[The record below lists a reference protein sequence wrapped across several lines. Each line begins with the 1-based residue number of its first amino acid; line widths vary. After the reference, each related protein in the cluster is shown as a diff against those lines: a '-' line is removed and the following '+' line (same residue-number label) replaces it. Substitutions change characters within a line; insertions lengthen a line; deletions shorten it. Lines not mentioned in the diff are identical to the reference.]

1 MTDTLASLATA
12 LGPKYEV
19 RRVVGSGGFAE
30 VYEVWDKDLERRLA
44 VKVLRPDVAWTAGM
58 IERFQRETRAA
69 ARLEHPNILPIHF
82 VGDGEGLVYYAMPF
96 VDGMSLGELLKRSGA
111 LPPDRALAIIIPIL
125 DALDHAHKAGLI
137 HRDIKPDN
145 IMLDTARGRPLLVDF
160 GIARRLDSEAGA
172 GLTQTGLVI
181 GTPHYMSPE
190 QALGDPTLGP
200 RSDLY
205 SLGCVLF
212 QMVTGSPPFDG
223 ESSQQVVG
231 KHIADPP
238 PAASDVNPKVP
249 RELSDVILRCLEKQ
263 PSDRFQSAG
272 EVIAV
277 LESDH
282 KPSTVRS
289 RASAAQAATQLL
301 VSGATEKRRTVGRS
315 DGRTVKP
322 RRVGWV
328 IVAIALPVVALG
340 AGALFFRQPT
350 LVFENRLTDLV
361 AVQVG
366 GEERRI
372 LPGGSFTLKLDRA
385 RRLDL
390 SWQLVSRLGVSLGD
404 TIAIARPRGTVRVQ
418 ASARPTHGAY
428 FAPLITNETGRP
440 LAITV
445 NAGLAGSMRCGCS
458 VPPGAVRMAI
468 GYYPLFENSTVRAD
482 ADGRSATFTDLGPK
496 VDVTKGI
503 VGLLF
508 REEDLRTTR

>member
-1 MTDTLASLATA
+1 MADTLTSLAKA

-111 LPPDRALAIIIPIL
+111 LPPERALAIIIPIL

-160 GIARRLDSEAGA
+160 GIARRLDSGAGA
-172 GLTQTGLVI
+172 SLTQTGLVI

-190 QALGDPTLGP
+190 QALGDPNLGP

-249 RELSDVILRCLEKQ
+249 REMSDVILRCLEKQ
-263 PSDRFQSAG
+263 PGDRFQSAR
-272 EVIAV
+272 EVIAA
-277 LESDH
+277 LGNDRQ
-282 KPSTVRS
+282 PSE
-289 RASAAQAATQLL
+289 ATELL
-301 VSGATEKRRTVGRS
+301 VSGARTAPRTGGRPG
-315 DGRTVKP
+315 GRTAKP
-322 RRVGWV
+322 RRMGWV
-328 IVAIALPVVALG
+328 ILAIALPVLALG

-350 LVFENRLTDLV
+350 LVFENRLTDMV

-372 LPGGSFTLKLDRA
+372 LPGGSFNLKLDRA

-404 TIAIARPRGTVRVQ
+404 TIRVARPRGTERVV
-418 ASARPTHGAY
+418 ATARPTHGAY

-445 NAGLAGSMRCGCS
+445 NAGLAGSMRCGCT

-482 ADGRSATFTDLGPK
+482 ADGRSATFKDLGPR
-496 VDVTKGI
+496 VDATRGI

-508 REEDLRTTR
+508 KEADLRTGSSYPD

>member
-1 MTDTLASLATA
+1 MADTLASLAKA

-96 VDGMSLGELLKRSGA
+96 VDGMSLGELLKRSGGGA
-111 LPPDRALAIIIPIL
+111 LPPERALAIIIPIL
-125 DALDHAHKAGLI
+125 DALDHAHKAGLV

-190 QALGDPTLGP
+190 QALGDPNLGP

-238 PAASDVNPKVP
+238 PAAADVNPKVP
-249 RELSDVILRCLEKQ
+249 REMSDVILRCLEKQ
-263 PSDRFQSAG
+263 PSDRFQSAR
-272 EVIAV
+272 EVIAA
-277 LESDH
+277 LGSDRQ
-282 KPSTVRS
+282 PSE
-289 RASAAQAATQLL
+289 ATELL
-301 VSGATEKRRTVGRS
+301 VSGARTAPRTGGRPG
-315 DGRTVKP
+315 GRTAKP

-328 IVAIALPVVALG
+328 ILLIALPVLALG
-340 AGALFFRQPT
+340 IGALFFRQPT
-350 LVFENRLTDLV
+350 LVFENRLTDMV

-372 LPGGSFTLKLDRA
+372 LPGGSFNLKLDRA

-390 SWQLVSRLGVSLGD
+390 SWQLVSRFGVSLGD
-404 TIAIARPRGTVRVQ
+404 TISVARPRGTVRVV
-418 ASARPTHGAY
+418 ATARPTHGAY

-445 NAGLAGSMRCGCS
+445 NAGLAGSMRCGCT
-458 VPPGAVRMAI
+458 VPPGATRMAI

-482 ADGRSATFTDLGPK
+482 ADGGGRSATFKDLGPQ
-496 VDVTKGI
+496 VDATRGI

-508 REEDLRTTR
+508 KEADLRTGSSYPD

>member
-1 MTDTLASLATA
+1 MADTLTSLAKA

-111 LPPDRALAIIIPIL
+111 LPAERALAIIIPIL

-190 QALGDPTLGP
+190 QALGDPSLGP

-263 PSDRFQSAG
+263 PSDRFQSAR
-272 EVIAV
+272 EV
-277 LESDH
+277 
-282 KPSTVRS
+282 
-289 RASAAQAATQLL
+289 SAALGSDRQPSAVTELL
-301 VSGATEKRRTVGRS
+301 VSGARTKPTVRRP
-315 DGRTVKP
+315 DGRTAKP

-328 IVAIALPVVALG
+328 ILVIAIPVLALG

-350 LVFENRLTDLV
+350 LVFENRLTDMV

-372 LPGGSFTLKLDRA
+372 LPGGSFSLKLDRA
-385 RRLDL
+385 RGLDL

-404 TIAIARPRGTVRVQ
+404 TIRVAQPRGTVRVV
-418 ASARPTHGAY
+418 ASARPTRGAY

-445 NAGLAGSMRCGCS
+445 NAGLAGSIPCGCT

-482 ADGRSATFTDLGPK
+482 ADGGGRSATFKNLGPQ
-496 VDVTKGI
+496 VDATRGI

-508 REEDLRTTR
+508 KEADLRTPH